1 MRVAGIFEYLQ
12 WAYIAVWFFG
22 ASPVVNLAGVA
33 AVPTCS
39 TSAPFAV
46 PEVEAHDAQ
55 AGRHGYLDR
64 GELPMIR
71 RLALE
76 PARIKLAD
84 LCMSRLLGGNL
95 AGRGFAP

>member
-1 MRVAGIFEYLQ
+1 LVRDVVRVADIFEYLQ
-12 WAYIAVWFFG
+12 WACIAVWFFG

-76 PARIKLAD
+76 PPRI
-84 LCMSRLLGGNL
+84 
-95 AGRGFAP
+95 